1 MTAPTQTA
9 VLSDS
14 LLALLRWYADMGVDL
29 AVGEEPRD
37 YLAHAGPQAAPL
49 VAPAPVVAPSPPPA
63 PVPPRQ
69 AASAPSIENLAR
81 DAARAAAAAATL
93 DELRAELERFEG
105 CGLKT
110 TATQLVFG
118 DGRAGAQVMF
128 VGEAPGADED
138 RQGVPFVGRAGRLLN
153 RMLAAIGLAR
163 EDVYISN
170 IVPWRPPGNRTPS
183 SLETAACLP
192 FTKRQIELVGPK
204 ALVCLGAPSAQTL
217 LGIKEGITRARGRW
231 LSYQN
236 GDATIR
242 AMAMLHPAY
251 LLRQP
256 AQKAL
261 AWRDLRLLARE
272 LERLRAEEPAGG

>member
-1 MTAPTQTA
+1 M
-9 VLSDS
+9 SDS

-29 AVGEEPRD
+29 AIGEEPRD
-37 YLAHAGPQAAPL
+37 YLAHAGPQAAP
-49 VAPAPVVAPSPPPA
+49 VVAPSPPPA
-63 PVPPRQ
+63 PIPPLQ

-81 DAARAAAAAATL
+81 DAARAAAAATTL

-192 FTKRQIELVGPK
+192 FTRRQIELVGPQ

-272 LERLRAEEPAGG
+272 LERLRAEQPAGE